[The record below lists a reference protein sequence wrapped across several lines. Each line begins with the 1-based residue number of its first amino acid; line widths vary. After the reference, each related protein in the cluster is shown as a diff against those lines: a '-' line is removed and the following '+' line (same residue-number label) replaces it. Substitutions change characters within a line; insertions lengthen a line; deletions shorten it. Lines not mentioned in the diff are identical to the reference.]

1 MIYPKQLESIIEYYK
16 KLPGIGEKSAERMA
30 LSTLDMTTEQIE
42 DFSVNLVEAKN
53 TLRPCKICGHI
64 TDKEVCDICSD
75 ERRDKNVVCV
85 LEDYKSVF
93 TFEKAGNFKG
103 VYHVLGG
110 LISPTEGIGYE
121 DINLPSLLDR
131 IDKLNK
137 PELILA
143 LKSNIEGE
151 TTTLFIKK
159 ILEKKDV
166 VISRLSY
173 GIPIGADI
181 DYMDTVTLDKALDD
195 RKQIS
200 E

>member
-1 MIYPKQLESIIEYYK
+1 MVYPKKLEDIIEFYK

-30 LSTLDMTTEQIE
+30 LATLELPFEQINN
-42 DFSVNLVEAKN
+42 FSLSLVEAKEH
-53 TLRPCKICGHI
+53 LKPCKICGHI
-64 TDKEVCDICSD
+64 TDKEICDICND
-75 ERRDKNVVCV
+75 ETRDKNLICV

-93 TFEKAGNFKG
+93 AFEKLGNYRG
-103 VYHVLGG
+103 NYHVLNG
-110 LISPTEGIGYE
+110 LISPTEDIGYE
-121 DINLPSLLDR
+121 DINLTSLIER
-131 IDKLNK
+131 VEKLEK

-151 TTTLFIKK
+151 TTTLFITK
-159 ILEKKDV
+159 ILEGKDV
-166 VISRLSY
+166 LISRLSY

-181 DYMDTVTLDKALDD
+181 DYIDVMTLDKALDD

>member
-1 MIYPKQLESIIEYYK
+1 MVYPKSLENIIEHYK

-30 LSTLDMTTEQIE
+30 LATLEFTTDQVNEFST
-42 DFSVNLVEAKN
+42 NLVEAKS
-53 TLRPCKICGHI
+53 TLKPCKICGHI
-64 TDKEVCDICSD
+64 TDKEICDICSD
-75 ERRDKNVVCV
+75 DSRDKNIICV

-110 LISPTEGIGYE
+110 LISPAEGIGYE
-121 DINLPSLLDR
+121 DINLHSLLDR
-131 IDKLNK
+131 IEKLTN

>member
-1 MIYPKQLESIIEYYK
+1 MIYPKKLEDVIEYYK

-30 LSTLDMTTEQIE
+30 LSTLDMPTEHVE
-42 DFSVNLVEAKN
+42 SFSASLVEAKN
-53 TLRPCKICGHI
+53 MLRPCKICGHI
-64 TDKEVCDICSD
+64 TDKEICDICND
-75 ERRDKNVVCV
+75 EGRDKNMICV

-93 TFEKAGNFKG
+93 TFEKTGNFKG
-103 VYHVLGG
+103 VYHVLNG

-131 IDKLNK
+131 IEKLEK

-159 ILEKKDV
+159 ILEGKSV